1 MTTFLFT
8 YRAPGNYVR
17 GTAEGVAAWTAWFDS
32 MGAAVVN
39 IGNPVAESVAVGDC
53 GSNVRPL
60 DGYSLVTADDLDA
73 ALTMAKGCPLV
84 GRGGGVEVGSLLD
97 LHGAPDPA

>member
-39 IGNPVAESVAVGDC
+39 IGNPVAESATVGDC
-53 GSNVRPL
+53 GNNVLPL
-60 DGYSLVTADDLDA
+60 DGYSLITADDLYP
-73 ALTMAKGCPLV
+73 ALDMAKGCTRV
-84 GRGGGVEVGSLLD
+84 SGGGGVEVVSLLD
-97 LHGAPDPA
+97 LISPRETA

>member
-39 IGNPVAESVAVGDC
+39 IGNPVAESATVGDC
-53 GSNVRPL
+53 GNSVLPL

-84 GRGGGVEVGSLLD
+84 SRGGGVEVGSLLD
-97 LHGAPDPA
+97 LPSAPEPA